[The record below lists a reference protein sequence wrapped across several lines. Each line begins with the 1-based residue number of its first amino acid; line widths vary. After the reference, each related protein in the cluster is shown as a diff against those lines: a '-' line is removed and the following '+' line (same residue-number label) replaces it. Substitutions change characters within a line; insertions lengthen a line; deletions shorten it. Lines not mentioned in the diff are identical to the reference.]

1 MKRLFILLLC
11 LFCLFLSSCGERDY
25 GFLPFENKNVK
36 AECEVNGKFT
46 VIIDKTQNECS
57 LTVVSP
63 SEISGLKFTFSED
76 GDFIIADG
84 MKLPF
89 DRYQLKG
96 IYALSSLFDIKEEAM
111 ISAVSK
117 EGHGN
122 ITFENGGTEYLLIFD
137 NDGYLRN
144 AEISGEG
151 YDYAVKIL
159 SLYAE

>member
-84 MKLPF
+84 MTSM
-89 DRYQLKG
+89 R
-96 IYALSSLFDIKEEAM
+96 
-111 ISAVSK
+111 V
-117 EGHGN
+117 
-122 ITFENGGTEYLLIFD
+122 T
-137 NDGYLRN
+137 
-144 AEISGEG
+144 SGPSG
-151 YDYAVKIL
+151 IL
-159 SLYAE
+159 SREIHSKKAYAPISVTLSGIERLIKLSQP